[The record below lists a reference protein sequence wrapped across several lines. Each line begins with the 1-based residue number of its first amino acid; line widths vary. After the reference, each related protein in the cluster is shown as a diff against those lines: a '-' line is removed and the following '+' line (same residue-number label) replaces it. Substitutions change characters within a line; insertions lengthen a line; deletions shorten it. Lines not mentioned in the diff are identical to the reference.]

1 MEKGPVK
8 HIFFAKIRQRN
19 DIYRLECKYYRQEES
34 THGDAHMGSTH
45 QEKFDTCAV
54 GEKTGISKSFLQLAE
69 TNQRSPRICD
79 LEKIAK
85 ALDCRIQ
92 DLYDSEYK

>member
-1 MEKGPVK
+1 MISIDWSANTTDRRKALMEMRIWEARTKKNLTLVQL
-8 HIFFAKIRQRN
+8 AK
-19 DIYRLECKYYRQEES
+19 
-34 THGDAHMGSTH
+34 
-45 QEKFDTCAV
+45 
-54 GEKTGISKSFLQLAE
+54 KTGLSKSFLQLAE

>member
-1 MEKGPVK
+1 MEMRIWEARTKKNLTLV
-8 HIFFAKIRQRN
+8 
-19 DIYRLECKYYRQEES
+19 
-34 THGDAHMGSTH
+34 
-45 QEKFDTCAV
+45 
-54 GEKTGISKSFLQLAE
+54 QLAE